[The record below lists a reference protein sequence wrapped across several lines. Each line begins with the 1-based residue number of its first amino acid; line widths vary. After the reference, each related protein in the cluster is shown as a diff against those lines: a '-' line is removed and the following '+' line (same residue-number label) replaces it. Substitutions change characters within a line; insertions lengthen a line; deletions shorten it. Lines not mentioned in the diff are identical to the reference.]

1 MNSLPIRST
10 DWQDDE
16 LERDARDYEAAQRL
30 STSNPGSEQMR
41 IICEICGQF
50 SESERRCTSCGAEN
64 ISQEDIEK
72 LPARLAWGWAVFV
85 FNACDR
91 TSKEMA
97 INYMRERWKHL
108 EDFTQLSLID
118 SQLARFF
125 ADAMDIKLLVRE
137 DFFDSL
143 NKDFSERFGFI
154 SGSFQRIG
162 VVTAAEANTL
172 LQKG

>member
-1 MNSLPIRST
+1 MKR
-10 DWQDDE
+10 
-16 LERDARDYEAAQRL
+16 AQRL
-30 STSNPGSEQMR
+30 STANPGSEQ
-41 IICEICGQF
+41 IKLICEICGQF
-50 SESERRCTSCGAEN
+50 SESERRCTSCGGGN
-64 ISQEDIEK
+64 ISQEEIEN
-72 LPARLAWGWAVFV
+72 LPVRFEWGWAVFV
-85 FNACDR
+85 FNASDR

-125 ADAMDIKLLVRE
+125 ADAIDIKLLVRE

-143 NKDFSERFGFI
+143 NKDFSGRSGFI
-154 SGSFQRIG
+154 AGSFQRIG

-172 LQKG
+172 L